1 MFSALIDSSA
11 ERWLSG
17 VAVDSGV
24 GDLLRAEPC
33 GVKLSN
39 AAETGVKAGVLL
51 GETDPEA
58 NVLKLRYSSLLSV
71 GLIQL
76 KSTS

>member
-24 GDLLRAEPC
+24 GDLPRPEPC
-33 GVKLSN
+33 GVKLSK
-39 AAETGVKAGVLL
+39 AADTGVRAGVVL
-51 GETDPEA
+51 GETDPE
-58 NVLKLRYSSLLSV
+58 KGMLRSKELF
-71 GLIQL
+71 
-76 KSTS
+76 